1 MFNLKSLL
9 PSLLLILLMASC
21 VRAQDVPQRLQTG
34 YDPLDEKLEKLVTA
48 DERAISAKEAKQLTN
63 AVFLDAREQ
72 EEYTV
77 SHLPGARHLGY
88 DDLNLSVVD
97 DVKKSRPI
105 VVYCTVGYRR
115 VRAAKKLRKAG
126 FSQVYNLFGSLY
138 AWKLAGF
145 PLEDKNGQP
154 TNRLHTYNKK
164 WGSFVPENIGEKV
177 WE

>member
-34 YDPLDEKLEKLVTA
+34 YGPLDEKLEKLVTA
-48 DERAISAKEAKQLTN
+48 DERAISAKEAKTLEG
-63 AVFLDAREQ
+63 AVFLDAREL
-72 EEYTV
+72 EEYAV

-88 DDLNLSVVD
+88 DKLDLEVVAGVD
-97 DVKKSRPI
+97 KQLPI
-105 VVYCTVGYRR
+105 VVYCTVGYRSE
-115 VRAAKKLRKAG
+115 RAAKKLRKAG
-126 FSQVYNLFGSLY
+126 FSRVFNLYGSLY

-145 PLEDKNGQP
+145 PLEDVNGAP

-164 WGSFVPENIGEKV
+164 WGSFVPESIGEKV